1 MNNIWD
7 RLAPRYD
14 RLLEP
19 FHWRE
24 TQLAIAE
31 GISGRILEAGCG
43 TAQLTLSLLERGLD
57 VYGCDIS
64 PAMLEVGRRKLA
76 AHGHDPARLLMGDIL
91 RLPFISDSCD
101 YVLLTGVLG
110 LLPLRDQRLALRE
123 MLRVCRRGL
132 RLLEPLAVRPRYSL
146 GWMLL
151 RWLRQ
156 MRPIPIEQFRD
167 LQLSYRTGWSTRA
180 GLFSYV
186 QVDKH

>member
-1 MNNIWD
+1 MSTIWD

-14 RLLEP
+14 RLLAP
-19 FHWRE
+19 LHWRE

-64 PAMLEVGRRKLA
+64 PAMLGVGRHKLA
-76 AHGHDPARLLMGDIL
+76 AHGQDPARLLTGDIL
-91 RLPFISDSCD
+91 RLPFAGDSCD

-110 LLPLRDQRLALRE
+110 LLSLRDQRLALRE
-123 MLRVCRRGL
+123 MLRVSRRGL
-132 RLLEPLAVRPRYSL
+132 RLLEPLVMRPRFSL
-146 GWMLL
+146 GWTLL
-151 RWLRQ
+151 RWMWQ

-167 LQLSYRTGWSTRA
+167 LQLAYRTGWSTRA
-180 GLFSYV
+180 GLFSYI
-186 QVDKH
+186 QIDKR